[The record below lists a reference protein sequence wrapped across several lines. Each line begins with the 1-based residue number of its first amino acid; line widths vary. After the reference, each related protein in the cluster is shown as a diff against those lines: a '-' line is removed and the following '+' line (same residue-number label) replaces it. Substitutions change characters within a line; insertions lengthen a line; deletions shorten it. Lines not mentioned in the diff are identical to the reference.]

1 MIRKAQNP
9 TKERVMIRRFRKPLL
24 AIVVTVYLTIFMTSP
39 ALAGMVSSFTSSPET
54 AITLR
59 GEEVGK
65 IQRALEN
72 EILIEKFKAY
82 GLSPGEINDKLQSMS
97 DEQIHMLAQAS
108 DQLLVGGDGAGFVIA
123 ILVIILLVILIL
135 KLWDKQVV
143 IK

>member
-1 MIRKAQNP
+1 MIKS
-9 TKERVMIRRFRKPLL
+9 FRKPLL
-24 AIVVTVYLTIFMTSP
+24 AVLVTVYMTLLMTSP
-39 ALAGMVSSFTSSPET
+39 AVAGMVSSFTSSPEMAT
-54 AITLR
+54 TLR

-82 GLSPGEINDKLQSMS
+82 GLSPGEIKDKLQSMS

-108 DQLLVGGDGAGFVIA
+108 DQLLVGGDGLGIVIA

-135 KLWDKQVV
+135 KLYNKQIVV
-143 IK
+143 K